1 MIQSESVINVCDN
14 SGALKARC
22 IHVYGGSGKQKYA
35 SVGDIVMVSTIKV
48 SPNGKIKKGE
58 KLHYYDKVCDHL
70 YFSWSDGL
78 WFIKTTEGIS
88 ISCGLEEFYRNKK

>member
-1 MIQSESVINVCDN
+1 MISK
-14 SGALKARC
+14 LYKFLF
-22 IHVYGGSGKQKYA
+22 KK
-35 SVGDIVMVSTIKV
+35 
-48 SPNGKIKKGE
+48 PKIKKGE